1 MSIERWMDEEDVLHV
16 YNVAIKK
23 WNNAICSNMDIT
35 GDSHTKWSK
44 SAKKAK
50 YNIISLTCGI

>member
-1 MSIERWMDEEDVLHV
+1 MDEEDVLHV